1 MTWTRICAIATCGT
15 EFTTNQPHKK
25 YCSRKCQTK
34 GYHAWYRKEYLT
46 PKKKVYI
53 VFSRTQA
60 GNKVL
65 VCVYGTKEAADEC
78 RDRLTKIIPDW
89 GTRQYIV
96 DEEEVLL

>member
-1 MTWTRICAIATCGT
+1 M
-15 EFTTNQPHKK
+15 
-25 YCSRKCQTK
+25 
-34 GYHAWYRKEYLT
+34 
-46 PKKKVYI
+46 KKVYI

-78 RDRLTKIIPDW
+78 RDRLTRRIPDW